1 MNTIERIESQFE
13 SSNKAY
19 KGKIM
24 SGARERATKQYFKD
38 TAARA
43 RRKQGKQNYDTFR
56 RDEQPDAE
64 DQRLEDIYFAN
75 FLGLPRSEYGVP
87 YNNEHVNLS
96 KCDIYLEPSKEKD
109 ENNQVFYLNFD
120 YDSAYRKRTRNEED
134 DLPPAKRICNEE
146 LNEYKQEQDNFE
158 AMVAYM
164 RAQVKLAE
172 QIMME
177 NDMFY
182 F

>member
-109 ENNQVFYLNFD
+109 EKNQAFYLNFD